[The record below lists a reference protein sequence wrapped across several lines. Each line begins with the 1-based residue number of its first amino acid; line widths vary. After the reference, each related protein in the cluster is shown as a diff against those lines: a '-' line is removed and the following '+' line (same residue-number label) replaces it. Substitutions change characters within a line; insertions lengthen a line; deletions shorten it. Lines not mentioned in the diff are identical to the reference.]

1 MRGFIRSSD
10 DPPRGRVRPYPGVVH
25 RPQRDA
31 DSQRDWELV
40 LCGDLTDKQVELT
53 ERLVEV
59 PRCSRGTIYF
69 DSCGGNVYVG
79 LSLAALIRLRGL
91 DPVAVVAGECS
102 SAALLPFAACR
113 RRFVMP
119 QSTLLF
125 HPMRW
130 QSEEDVRLEEAAEW
144 ARHFSHLEK
153 DLDGLLC
160 RMLNVSEETLQQW
173 TRPGKFLTGREL
185 AAAGVA
191 QLVDMFAGDVW
202 TQMRALRHATGETRA
217 ES

>member
-1 MRGFIRSSD
+1 MPGFNRSSE
-10 DPPRGRVRPYPGVVH
+10 DPPRGRVRPYPAVVH
-25 RPQRDA
+25 RPRPEGE
-31 DSQRDWELV
+31 SQRDWELV

-53 ERLVEV
+53 ERLVDV

-91 DPVAVVAGECS
+91 DPIAVVAGECS

-113 RRFVMP
+113 RRYVMP

-144 ARHFSHLEK
+144 ARHFSHMEK
-153 DLDGLLC
+153 DLDSLLC
-160 RMLNVSEETLQQW
+160 RMLNVPEETLQQW
-173 TRPGKFLTGREL
+173 TRPGKFLTGRDL
-185 AAAGVA
+185 ADAGVA
-191 QLVDMFAGDVW
+191 QLVDMFSGDVW
-202 TQMRALRHATGETRA
+202 TQIRALRGAAGGA
-217 ES
+217 